1 MIYQR
6 TGKKKNINVN
16 EYDTR
21 DANIRKQKQIWMN
34 PFLKVL
40 NDKE

>member
-1 MIYQR
+1 MIDQR
-6 TGKKKNINVN
+6 TGKQKNININ
-16 EYDTR
+16 ENDTR
-21 DANIRKQKQIWMN
+21 DANIRKQQQTWMI